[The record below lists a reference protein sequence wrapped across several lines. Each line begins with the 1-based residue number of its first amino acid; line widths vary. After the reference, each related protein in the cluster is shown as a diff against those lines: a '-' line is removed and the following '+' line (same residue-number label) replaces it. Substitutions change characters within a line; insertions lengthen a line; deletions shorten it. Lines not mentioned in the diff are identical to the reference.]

1 MKRIL
6 VLACAIVAMT
16 SLWGCE
22 QLAESIATVPSFFVP
37 ETTYN
42 GQVFQLARTGTCN
55 YTWSLNSEAA
65 PAAIVLETNGEKAF
79 FKASLPAANPNQSK
93 KVYITARNADRSDIS
108 PEENATTITPWTI
121 GVFAYD
127 GDKNETPV
135 DAQKLKVGTKYIMR
149 FIDGSTNK
157 PVASVQKTATK
168 FWTLTY
174 EFANKNLV
182 TAEAQDDNNKMN
194 QIFTAKTAG
203 STTVSAGFI
212 DKEDT
217 YFQGNGY
224 KASISIKVIN

>member
-1 MKRIL
+1 MANSTLNAAKAAKNDEFYTQLSDIENELRHYKEHFRGKTVLCNCDDPRI
-6 VLACAIVAMT
+6 
-16 SLWGCE
+16 S
-22 QLAESIATVPSFFVP
+22 
-37 ETTYN
+37 N
-42 GQVFQLARTGTCN
+42 
-55 YTWSLNSEAA
+55 
-65 PAAIVLETNGEKAF
+65 F
-79 FKASLPAANPNQSK
+79 FKYFALNFEHLGLKRLITTCYKNQNVDLFSK
-93 KVYITARNADRSDIS
+93 HDSEQAVYLI
-108 PEENATTITPWTI
+108 
-121 GVFAYD
+121 YD

>member
-1 MKRIL
+1 MKRVL
-6 VLACAIVAMT
+6 VLASALVAMST
-16 SLWGCE
+16 LWGCE
-22 QLAESIATVPSFFVP
+22 QLAESIANDPMFFVP

-93 KVYITARNADRSDIS
+93 KVYITARNADKPEIS
-108 PEENATTITPWTI
+108 PVEHETTITFWKI
-121 GVFAYD
+121 GVYEYD
-127 GDKNETPV
+127 GNKNETAADP
-135 DAQKLKVGTKYIMR
+135 QKLKVGQKYILR
-149 FIDGSTNK
+149 FIDGKTNAL
-157 PVASVQKTATK
+157 VSSVQKTATK

-182 TAEAQDDNNKMN
+182 TTEAQDDNNKMN

-212 DKEDT
+212 DNEDS
-217 YFQGNGY
+217 YFQGNGF
-224 KASISIKVIN
+224 KATLNVKVIN

>member
-1 MKRIL
+1 MGVI
-6 VLACAIVAMT
+6 AYPY
-16 SLWGCE
+16 SL
-22 QLAESIATVPSFFVP
+22 
-37 ETTYN
+37 
-42 GQVFQLARTGTCN
+42 FQ
-55 YTWSLNSEAA
+55 
-65 PAAIVLETNGEKAF
+65 P
-79 FKASLPAANPNQSK
+79 
-93 KVYITARNADRSDIS
+93 
-108 PEENATTITPWTI
+108 
-121 GVFAYD
+121 
-127 GDKNETPV
+127 PV
-135 DAQKLKVGTKYIMR
+135 NKLKDMEKM
-149 FIDGSTNK
+149 
-157 PVASVQKTATK
+157 ASVQKTATK